1 LTARISAENL
11 TKIFICGLVLVLGGL
26 AFLRAQTAPG
36 DSNAAPSTPGAA
48 QAPDVMTKKITDLV
62 NAGQYTEAQQLTTG
76 LLVAY
81 PDDQRLIKT
90 KSLLK
95 KLLASTTSTVAT
107 PATDH
112 PIPASNIP
120 AAQLAAEQLT
130 GMDKV
135 EYNSLIE
142 LGREAQQT
150 TDSEEQKKLLQQFME
165 KSSPFL
171 QKYPDEMLLWQLR
184 AAGAITLDDA
194 LAGYEAGQKL
204 LAAGGGDN
212 DNANLGRLLAQLNL
226 KGWMDKR
233 FLEKRR
239 AEIVAE
245 AQRRRSE
252 TETILTQTA
261 AQTDYSNHGPKIGG
275 FTSEGFVVTDDKG
288 NKHSYLYD
296 EVKTFQVMQKTKDSY
311 CYMVLRGDPPAK
323 FPFPWHWWRGDTDWP
338 FWHTS
343 RCSVAQK
350 FADALKTLAKQ
361 GASPQ

>member
-1 LTARISAENL
+1 LTAGISAEKL
-11 TKIFICGLVLVLGGL
+11 TKIFICGLFLLGGL
-26 AFLRAQTAPG
+26 TFLRAQTAPG
-36 DSNAAPSTPGAA
+36 DSNAARSTPGAA
-48 QAPDVMTKKITDLV
+48 QAPADMTKKVTDLV
-62 NAGQYTEAQQLTTG
+62 NAGQYTQAQQLTTG

-90 KSLLK
+90 KSLLE
-95 KLLASTTSTVAT
+95 KLIASASSTVAT
-107 PATDH
+107 PETDH
-112 PIPASNIP
+112 STSASHVP

-150 TDSEEQKKLLQQFME
+150 TDSEEQKKLLQQFMD

-171 QKYPDEMLLWQLR
+171 QKYPHEMLLWQLR

-212 DNANLGRLLAQLNL
+212 DSANLGRLLAQLNL
-226 KGWMDKR
+226 KGWMDKQ

-239 AEIVAE
+239 AEMIAE
-245 AQRRRSE
+245 TQRRRSE
-252 TETILTQTA
+252 TETILIETA
-261 AQTDYSNHGPKIGG
+261 AQADYRNHGPKIGG

-288 NKHSYLYD
+288 NTHPYLYD

-311 CYMVLRGDPPAK
+311 CYVVLRGDPPAK

-350 FADALKTLAKQ
+350 FADALKTLAKE
-361 GASPQ
+361 GAPPQ

>member
-1 LTARISAENL
+1 LTGRISAENW
-11 TKIFICGLVLVLGGL
+11 TKIFICGLFFVLGGL

-36 DSNAAPSTPGAA
+36 DSNAAPSTPGAV
-48 QAPDVMTKKITDLV
+48 QAPDAITKKITDLV
-62 NAGQYTEAQQLTTG
+62 NAGQYTEAQQLATG

-81 PDDQRLIKT
+81 PNDQRLIKAR
-90 KSLLK
+90 SLLE
-95 KLLASTTSTVAT
+95 KLVAPGSSTGAAPPS
-107 PATDH
+107 DH
-112 PIPASNIP
+112 PGSNIP
-120 AAQLAAEQLT
+120 AAQLAAPQLT

-150 TDSEEQKKLLQQFME
+150 NDLEEQKKLLQQFMD

-171 QKYPDEMLLWQLR
+171 EKYPDEMLLWQLR

-212 DNANLGRLLAQLNL
+212 DDANLGRLLAQLNL
-226 KGWMDKR
+226 KGWMDKQ

-239 AEIVAE
+239 AELVAE

-261 AQTDYSNHGPKIGG
+261 AQTDYKNHGPKIGG

-288 NKHSYLYD
+288 NPRPYRYD
-296 EVKTFQVMQKTKDSY
+296 EVKTFQVVQKTKDSY
-311 CYMVLRGDPPAK
+311 CYVILRGDPPAK

-361 GASPQ
+361 GAAPQ

>member
-1 LTARISAENL
+1 LRL
-11 TKIFICGLVLVLGGL
+11 FLVLGGL
-26 AFLRAQTAPG
+26 ALLRAQTAPG
-36 DSNAAPSTPGAA
+36 DSNPAPRKPGAA
-48 QAPDVMTKKITDLV
+48 QASDDMAKKITNLV

-90 KSLLK
+90 KSLLE
-95 KLLASTTSTVAT
+95 KLLASASSAVAT

-112 PIPASNIP
+112 PTAASNIP
-120 AAQLAAEQLT
+120 SAQLAAQQLT
-130 GMDKV
+130 GMEKV

-150 TDSEEQKKLLQQFME
+150 TDPEEQKKLLQQFMD

-171 QKYPDEMLLWQLR
+171 QKYPDEMLLWQIR
-184 AAGAITLDDA
+184 AAGAITLEDA

-204 LAAGGGDN
+204 LAAGRGDN
-212 DNANLGRLLAQLNL
+212 DNANLGRLLAQPNL
-226 KGWMDKR
+226 KGWMDKQ

-245 AQRRRSE
+245 TQRRRSE
-252 TETILTQTA
+252 TETILTETA

-275 FTSEGFVVTDDKG
+275 FTAEGFVVTDDKG
-288 NKHSYLYD
+288 NTRPYRYE
-296 EVKTFQVMQKTKDSY
+296 EVKTFQVMQKTKNSY
-311 CYMVLRGDPPAK
+311 CYVVLRGDPPAK
-323 FPFPWHWWRGDTDWP
+323 FSFPWHWWRGDTDWP

-361 GASPQ
+361 GVPPQ

>member
-1 LTARISAENL
+1 LRL
-11 TKIFICGLVLVLGGL
+11 FLVLGGL
-26 AFLRAQTAPG
+26 ALLRAQTAPG
-36 DSNAAPSTPGAA
+36 DSNPAPRKPGAA
-48 QAPDVMTKKITDLV
+48 QASDDMAKKITNLV

-90 KSLLK
+90 KSLLE
-95 KLLASTTSTVAT
+95 KLLASASSAVAT

-112 PIPASNIP
+112 PTAASNIP
-120 AAQLAAEQLT
+120 SAQLAAQQLT
-130 GMDKV
+130 GMEKV

-150 TDSEEQKKLLQQFME
+150 TDPEEQKKLLQQFMH

-184 AAGAITLDDA
+184 AAGAITLEDA

-226 KGWMDKR
+226 KGWMDKQ

-252 TETILTQTA
+252 TETILTETA

-275 FTSEGFVVTDDKG
+275 FTAEGFVVTDDKG
-288 NKHSYLYD
+288 NTRPYRYE
-296 EVKTFQVMQKTKDSY
+296 EVKTFQVMQKTKNSY
-311 CYMVLRGDPPAK
+311 CYVVLRGDPPAK
-323 FPFPWHWWRGDTDWP
+323 FSFPWHWWRGDTDWP

-350 FADALKTLAKQ
+350 FADTLKTLAKQ
-361 GASPQ
+361 GVPPQ

>member
-1 LTARISAENL
+1 LTARISAGNL
-11 TKIFICGLVLVLGGL
+11 TKLFICGLFLVLGGL
-26 AFLRAQTAPG
+26 ASLRAQTAPG

-48 QAPDVMTKKITDLV
+48 QAPDDVTKKITNLV

-90 KSLLK
+90 KSLLE
-95 KLLASTTSTVAT
+95 KLLAPATSTVAT
-107 PATDH
+107 PASDH
-112 PIPASNIP
+112 PASNIP
-120 AAQLAAEQLT
+120 AQPAAQQLT

-150 TDSEEQKKLLQQFME
+150 TDLEEQKKLLQQFMD

-194 LAGYEAGQKL
+194 LAGYEAGQRL

-212 DNANLGRLLAQLNL
+212 DANLGRLLARLNL
-226 KGWMDKR
+226 KGWMDSQ

-239 AEIVAE
+239 VKIAAEE
-245 AQRRRSE
+245 QRRRSE
-252 TETILTQTA
+252 TEAILAETA
-261 AQTDYSNHGPKIGG
+261 AQSDYSNHGPKIGE
-275 FTSEGFVVTDDKG
+275 FTSDGFVVTDQKG
-288 NKHSYLYD
+288 NAHPYRYG
-296 EVKTFQVMQKTKDSY
+296 EIKTFQVVQKTKDSY
-311 CYMVLRGDPPAK
+311 CYVVLRGNPPAK
-323 FPFPWHWWRGDTDWP
+323 FPYPWHWWKGDTDWP

-350 FADALKTLAKQ
+350 FADALKTLAEN
-361 GASPQ
+361 GAPPQ

>member
-1 LTARISAENL
+1 MSKERLTNL
-11 TKIFICGLVLVLGGL
+11 FACLLFLVLGCL
-26 AFLRAQTAPG
+26 PSLHAQTAPT
-36 DSNAAPSTPGAA
+36 DSNAAPEAPVAG
-48 QAPDVMTKKITDLV
+48 QASDDITRKITDLV
-62 NAGQYTEAQQLTTG
+62 NAGKYADAQQLTTG

-90 KSLLK
+90 KSLLE
-95 KLLASTTSTVAT
+95 KLLAPASLTVAT
-107 PATDH
+107 PASDH
-112 PIPASNIP
+112 PASNIP
-120 AAQLAAEQLT
+120 AARLPASQLT
-130 GMDKV
+130 GMDRV

-150 TDSEEQKKLLQQFME
+150 NDLEEQKKLLQQFMD

-204 LAAGGGDN
+204 LAAGGGEN

-226 KGWMDKR
+226 KGWMDKQ

-239 AEIVAE
+239 AEAVAE

-252 TETILTQTA
+252 TEAIVTETA
-261 AQTDYSNHGPKIGG
+261 AETDYSNHGPKIGG

-288 NKHSYLYD
+288 NTHPYRYD
-296 EVKTFQVMQKTKDSY
+296 EIKTLRVVQKTKDSY
-311 CYMVLRGDPPAK
+311 CYVILRGDPPAK

-361 GASPQ
+361 GAPPQ